1 MFLLAKIYYMMYPT
15 GRRQYRYR
23 TLPPDILSN
32 LPQKVIDEIL
42 ICLPLRDAVRTS
54 ILSKKWRYIWR
65 RLPQLTLEHTLWKKR
80 EDITDLTRNFS
91 EIVRHIYCYHA
102 GPIKKFTLCIPY
114 LDLDRRCPY
123 IDRLISFLSR
133 NGIQHLVLRLPI
145 RGNSYELPPLF
156 FTCFQL
162 RHLTL
167 YNCSMNHPP
176 HFKGFDWLTSLELHD
191 VTISSKLLERLISR
205 SPLLEQFVLHI
216 SGALSNVIEISA
228 PMLRSFDYTG
238 NISSVLLKNVPL
250 LAKFSLSQ
258 REYHVAAG
266 KCNIAMFFESFS
278 ALEHLHLNDMSFV
291 AGAGEIPTR
300 LPFNLNYVKHVCI
313 SSIYLSDLDEVS
325 CALCLIRS
333 FPYLQYMEMKVEA
346 SDDNDILALE
356 SLEVER
362 FSDVTFNHLREVKLI
377 QTNGTIPEMQLMKLL
392 LAKSPRLVR
401 MLIEPCLV
409 EESATVKILAE
420 LTKLKR
426 ASPKAEVVYK
436 LDKHP
441 NLGPV

>member
-1 MFLLAKIYYMMYPT
+1 MYPT
-15 GRRQYRYR
+15 GKRQYRYR

-32 LPQKVIDEIL
+32 LPRKVIDEIL
-42 ICLPLRDAVRTS
+42 MCLPLRDALRTS
-54 ILSKKWRYIWR
+54 ILSKRWRYIWR
-65 RLPQLTLEHTLWKKR
+65 RLPQLTLEQTLWKK
-80 EDITDLTRNFS
+80 EENITDLTSNFS
-91 EIVRHIYCYHA
+91 KIVSHILVYHA
-102 GPIKKFTLCIPY
+102 GPVKKFSLCIPY
-114 LDLDRRCPY
+114 LDRCSN
-123 IDRLISFLSR
+123 IDSLINFLSR

-145 RGNSYELPPLF
+145 RGSSYELPPLF

-167 YNCSMNHPP
+167 NNCSIHHPP
-176 HFKGFDWLTSLELHD
+176 HFKGFDWLISLELRD
-191 VTISSKLLERLISR
+191 VTISSMLLERLISR
-205 SPLLEQFVLHI
+205 SPLLEQLVLHI
-216 SGALSNVIEISA
+216 SGALSNVIKISA
-228 PMLRSFDYTG
+228 PVLRSFDYTG
-238 NISSVLLKNVPL
+238 NIRSVYLKNVPL
-250 LAKFSLSQ
+250 LAKFSLSH

-266 KCNIAMFFESFS
+266 KCTIAKLFESFS

-300 LPFNLNYVKHVCI
+300 LPFNLNCVKHLCI
-313 SSIYLSDLDEVS
+313 SSIYLSDLDEVP

-346 SDDNDILALE
+346 SDDNDIPALE

-409 EESATVKILAE
+409 EESATIKILAE
-420 LTKLKR
+420 LTKFKR